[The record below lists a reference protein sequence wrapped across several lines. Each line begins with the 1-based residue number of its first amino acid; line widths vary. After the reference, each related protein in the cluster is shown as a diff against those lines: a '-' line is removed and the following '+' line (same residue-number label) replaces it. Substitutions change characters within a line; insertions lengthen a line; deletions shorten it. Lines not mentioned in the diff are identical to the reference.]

1 MHPQNC
7 FLTLT
12 YSDDQLPDDYSI
24 NVEIL
29 KLFVKRLREHV
40 RYHTK
45 KEIRFFAAGEYGD
58 RFQRPH
64 YHLLVFNHDFSDKIL
79 HTKKNNIPLYTSPQ
93 LSKLWPFGFA
103 TIGQVNYQTAAYCAR
118 YTMKKIGGDTAAD
131 HYTRVHPVTG
141 KIHLVKPEFSTSSR
155 RPGIGAIWLQKY
167 KSDVFPSDFLIVDH
181 KRHPVPK
188 FYLKKLA
195 EEEQRQIKRKRG
207 ASMATKGAKPETIER
222 AWNNTTARL
231 KVREEVFAAKI
242 STLKRDL

>member
-24 NVEIL
+24 DVRTIQ
-29 KLFVKRLREHV
+29 LFMKRLREHAD
-40 RYHTK
+40 TQ
-45 KEIRFFAAGEYGD
+45 IRFFAAGEYGD

-64 YHLLVFNHDFSDKIL
+64 YHALIFNYDFNDKIL
-79 HTKKNNIPLYTSPQ
+79 HSKKNNIPLYTSLQ
-93 LSKLWPFGFA
+93 LSKLWPHGFA
-103 TIGQVNYQTAAYCAR
+103 TIGSVNYQTAAYCAR

-155 RPGIGAIWLQKY
+155 RPGIGATWLQKY

-188 FYLKKLA
+188 FYIKKLA

-207 ASMATKGAKPETIER
+207 ASMATKGVKPATIER
-222 AWNNTTARL
+222 AWNKTTARL
-231 KVREEVFAAKI
+231 KVREEVFTAKI
-242 STLKRDL
+242 STLKRDLS